1 MDELLKYKKNSI
13 LGNISGQPL
22 CQDYLTAW
30 RKCGDDKE
38 MLVRLALKQQS
49 LPHFSTACYNKLG
62 LSKEYVLQNF
72 GEYINGKRTFD
83 DVEGVNGYTYQLY
96 AGYDKDFE
104 ISADVTSFM
113 WSECNVTIPET
124 KCSTLYVSNN
134 SSVRFTLNGFNSIR
148 VYLFDESSITID
160 DAPEGCDVVVYK
172 YSNRANVDAG
182 KFCFANMKIFY
193 KQLKL

>member
-62 LSKEYVLQNF
+62 LSKEYVLRNF
-72 GEYINGKRTFD
+72 GDYINGKRTFD
-83 DVEGVNGYTYQLY
+83 DVEGAKGYTYQLY
-96 AGYDKDFE
+96 AGYDDDFD
-104 ISADVTSFM
+104 IMADVTSLM
-113 WSECNVTIPET
+113 WCKCGVNIHKT
-124 KCSTLYVSNN
+124 KCPTIYVSNYSN
-134 SSVRFTLNGFNSIR
+134 ITFSCEGYNSIR
-148 VYLFDESSITID
+148 IYLFDESSITID
-160 DAPEGCDVVVYK
+160 DTDDSCEVLVYK
-172 YSNRANVDAG
+172 YSNRANVDVG